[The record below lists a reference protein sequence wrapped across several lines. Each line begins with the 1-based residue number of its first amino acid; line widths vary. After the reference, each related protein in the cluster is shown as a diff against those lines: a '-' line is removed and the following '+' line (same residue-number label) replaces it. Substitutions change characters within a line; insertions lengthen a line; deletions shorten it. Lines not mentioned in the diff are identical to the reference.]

1 MSYERSSAV
10 FIRSNIVA
18 KVTKK
23 TADYYQFFYTGIVLR
38 PNIKFQV
45 VYFLD
50 IIMADQPCQINT
62 YFYCCFEQ
70 MYQFSFLFVTECNL
84 QHLKVPSTLLE
95 IMKKSQKLINEVKTK
110 HDSSVLVY
118 LGVIRTLQS
127 VSQLLAK
134 ANLAKDSLLFLYRTL
149 II

>member
-10 FIRSNIVA
+10 FIRPNIVA

-95 IMKKSQKLINEVKTK
+95 IMKKSQKLINELKQNMIVLSQFILASLERYSRSRSCQQKQIQLKT
-110 HDSSVLVY
+110 VCCFFI
-118 LGVIRTLQS
+118 GR
-127 VSQLLAK
+127 
-134 ANLAKDSLLFLYRTL
+134 
-149 II
+149 